1 MKFSVSNIA
10 LPSYS
15 HFDELV
21 QLGTMGLQGIEV
33 APSRVWKKTWKGL
46 SAKMVTQ
53 YRADVERAGL
63 RIIGLHSLFYDQP
76 NLGLFCSE
84 EYMPE
89 TLDFMVH
96 LSSVCRDLGGKQLIY
111 GGGRNR
117 GNISK
122 YEAFQRT
129 IDFCATLCNRIQT
142 HGTSYCFEPL
152 SPRKSDFINTV
163 EESVT
168 IVETLNN
175 RAFQVQ
181 IDAEALAENNEIS
194 EKTFLI
200 AQPYLIHVHANE
212 PNFGILGSSGLIDHK
227 AIGGYLRGINYNGF
241 VSIEQKMFNQTD
253 PVSGIATSI
262 SFLKEN
268 Y

>member
-1 MKFSVSNIA
+1 
-10 LPSYS
+10 
-15 HFDELV
+15 
-21 QLGTMGLQGIEV
+21 MGLQGIEA
-33 APSRVWKKTWKGL
+33 APSRVWKETWKGL
-46 SAKMVTQ
+46 LAKMVTQ

-84 EYMPE
+84 EYLPE
-89 TLDFMVH
+89 TLNFMVH

-122 YEAFQRT
+122 QEAFQRT
-129 IDFCATLCNRIQT
+129 INFCGTLCNRIQT

-241 VSIEQKMFNQTD
+241 VSIEQKMFSQSD
-253 PVSGIATSI
+253 PLSDIAKSF
-262 SFLKEN
+262 SFLKES
-268 Y
+268 YSLSGS

>member
-1 MKFSVSNIA
+1 VKFAVSNIA

-63 RIIGLHSLFYDQP
+63 RIIGLHSLFYDHP

-129 IDFCATLCNRIQT
+129 IDFCGTLCNRIQT
-142 HGTSYCFEPL
+142 HGTIYCFEPL

-212 PNFGILGSSGLIDHK
+212 PNFGILGSSGLVDHK
-227 AIGGYLRGINYNGF
+227 AIGGYLRGINYSGF

-253 PVSGIATSI
+253 PVSGIAKSV
-262 SFLKEN
+262 SFLKKN